1 MRIQMIE
8 PKKTAKPKR
17 KRVCAYAR
25 VSTDSRKQGESL
37 ENQISAY
44 ERSIQSN
51 PAYEFVGVFADQGIS
66 GYCGNRPEFQR
77 MIRKA
82 KAGEIDLIITKS
94 ISRFARNTAVL
105 RR

>member
-8 PKKTAKPKR
+8 PKKNAKPKR
-17 KRVCAYAR
+17 RRVCAYAR

-51 PAYEFVGVFADQGIS
+51 PEYEFVGVFADQGIS
-66 GYCGNRPEFQR
+66 GYCGNRPEFQK
-77 MIRKA
+77 MIQKA
-82 KAGEIDLIITKS
+82 RQGRLT
-94 ISRFARNTAVL
+94 
-105 RR
+105 